1 MATYKEYRTLKL
13 EIRDQVARI
22 RFIPYE
28 KCLTEPGIDTHWDIG
43 EVLNDIRGDNSVRV
57 VVLEGDEKN
66 FLVTPTKEWQ
76 SSELGLKYVA
86 DQRGAWLTFTGIV
99 RTHMTL
105 AEMEKPVI
113 AKVNGDAIGF
123 GASLTFGSDII
134 IANKDARV
142 CHMHMSMGELGDVG
156 PEYGLVPGDGGAAL
170 IPLYMSP
177 AKAKEWLMLGPI
189 STAGELAEQGLINYA
204 VDLDS
209 LEAKVEQILEK
220 LLTRSAHALAWTKRV
235 SNRRVVD
242 HLNMTLDAAAAYELV
257 TAMQAEKNN
266 LKNSF
271 ALY

>member
-1 MATYKEYRTLKL
+1 MTAYKQYRTLKL
-13 EIRDQVARI
+13 DIHDKVARI

-43 EVLNDIRGDNSVRV
+43 EVLNALRGDNSVRV
-57 VVLEGDEKN
+57 VVLEGDETN
-66 FLVTPTKEWQ
+66 FLVTPTKAWQ

-105 AEMEKPVI
+105 AEMEKPVV

-123 GASLTFGSDII
+123 GASLAFGSDII
-134 IANKDARV
+134 IANRNARI

-170 IPLYMSP
+170 IPLFMSP
-177 AKAKEWLMLGPI
+177 VKAKEWLMLGPVV
-189 STAGELAEQGLINYA
+189 TADELCQQGVINYA
-204 VDLDS
+204 VETEN
-209 LEAKVEQILEK
+209 LEAKVQDIVGK

-235 SNRRVVD
+235 STRRIVD

-257 TAMQAEKNN
+257 TAMQAEKSGIKNN
-266 LKNSF
+266 YD
-271 ALY
+271 LY

>member
-13 EIRDQVARI
+13 EVRDKVARI

-43 EVLNDIRGDNSVRV
+43 EVLGDIRGDNSVRV

-66 FLVTPTKEWQ
+66 FLVAPTREWL
-76 SSELGLKYVA
+76 SSELGEKYVA
-86 DQRGAWLTFTGIV
+86 DQRGAWLTFTGVV

-134 IANKDARV
+134 IANKHARI
-142 CHMHMSMGELGDVG
+142 CHMHMSMGELGDMG

-170 IPLYMSP
+170 IPLFMSP
-177 AKAKEWLMLGPI
+177 AKAKEWLMLGPV

-204 VDLDS
+204 VDLGNLD
-209 LEAKVEQILEK
+209 EKVEHIVEK
-220 LLTRSAHALAWTKRV
+220 LLSRSAHALAWTKRV

-266 LKNSF
+266 FRNNF
-271 ALY
+271 DLY